1 MVVKFVTEVVKA
13 GVKKFG
19 SKVVQKK
26 TARDILDKSKKQ
38 LQKVMDRGSY
48 SLKDP
53 HMREFLKEQRKKT
66 VKKILKINK
75 PK

>member
-26 TARDILDKSKKQ
+26 TAREILDASEKSI
-38 LQKVMDRGSY
+38 QKVINRGGY
-48 SLKDP
+48 DIKKP
-53 HMREFLKEQRKKT
+53 EIKNVVQKWRKQT
-66 VKKILKINK
+66 VKKILKQNK
-75 PK
+75 PE